1 MGKKNPIQIP
11 SDKLSIP
18 LNQPGGMRITVNGRQ
33 VNPDNVVYLLI
44 DCSSSMSGGTK
55 LQQAK
60 NGAKKFVQDAQ
71 RKGYSIGLIK
81 FSSNAVCLFNS
92 QQQNHEFNL
101 NSCIDGMTYS
111 GSTNMTRAIEI
122 AIEKLASVNGSR
134 VIVIATDGHPDN
146 QETVLSVA
154 KEAKSM
160 GIEILTIGTDDADI
174 GFLRRLATS
183 AELAS
188 KVPAA
193 RFEDAITSMADRL
206 ALPSGDAK

>member
-1 MGKKNPIQIP
+1 
-11 SDKLSIP
+11 
-18 LNQPGGMRITVNGRQ
+18 
-33 VNPDNVVYLLI
+33 
-44 DCSSSMSGGTK
+44 
-55 LQQAK
+55 
-60 NGAKKFVQDAQ
+60 
-71 RKGYSIGLIK
+71 
-81 FSSNAVCLFNS
+81 
-92 QQQNHEFNL
+92 
-101 NSCIDGMTYS
+101 
-111 GSTNMTRAIEI
+111 MTRAIEI